1 MRVAVPCL
9 LAIAAFAAWVW
20 LTGPG
25 TSVLTALIG
34 LVIAT
39 AVLLGVARIMNGPRG
54 VAEVGDDAPKPPPEE
69 EL

>member
-20 LTGPG
+20 VTGPG
-25 TSVLTALIG
+25 TSVLIALVG
-34 LVIAT
+34 LAIAT

-54 VAEVGDDAPKPPPEE
+54 VAEVGDEPRPPVE
-69 EL
+69 